1 VIFDDLAAV
10 KPSTFQWLLHA
21 RDRIEIDGRVLRVR
35 RDPAAMDVHLLLPR
49 KVRFSQTDKYDPQ
62 PEAMSGRG
70 RYSDTW
76 HLTAGTI
83 KPARFVQK
91 AAGKHHAW
99 QGIIFRSIGKIL
111 FKNDNIRQA
120 LDDMGLKVS
129 EDISR
134 VCNRIRTGRLKKS
147 FLPTI
152 RRKARF
158 RFPTS

>member
-1 VIFDDLAAV
+1 VFEKLIKDLEDLQGTEIQIRATGEYPTSRRTKVADVAV
-10 KPSTFQWLLHA
+10 YQNNGT
-21 RDRIEIDGRVLRVR
+21 E
-35 RDPAAMDVHLLLPR
+35 
-49 KVRFSQTDKYDPQ
+49 
-62 PEAMSGRG
+62 
-70 RYSDTW
+70 
-76 HLTAGTI
+76 TI